1 MKRAQ
6 GSAPGGRAAT
16 RRPLGSSS
24 LDPLIH
30 DWLTHAASLTA
41 RIRARSKHF
50 AVRVVHQ
57 GPAQLH
63 PAERR
68 LLGGATVAHVREVLL
83 LADGVPVV
91 WARTVLP
98 ARALRGPWHF
108 LGGLGAR
115 PLGERLFTDPAIA
128 RSRFAFLPVGDLRA
142 SVQAPESPLA
152 ARRALLLRGGQV
164 ALLTEALLPAIR
176 RLRPRLRSGG

>member
-1 MKRAQ
+1 MKRAR
-6 GSAPGGRAAT
+6 GPAPGGRSAT
-16 RRPLGSSS
+16 RRPLGSSG
-24 LDPLIH
+24 LDPLIR

-41 RIRARSKHF
+41 RIRTHSRHF

-57 GPAQLH
+57 GPARLH

-68 LLGGATVAHVREVLL
+68 QLGGAAVAHVREVLL
-83 LADGVPVV
+83 LADGIPVV

-108 LGGLGAR
+108 LGGLGTR
-115 PLGERLFTDPAIA
+115 PLGERLFTDPGIA
-128 RSRFAFLPVGDLRA
+128 RTRFAFLPTGDLRA
-142 SVQAPESPLA
+142 CAAPSARPLA
-152 ARRALLLRGGQV
+152 ARRALLLRGGRA

-176 RLRPRLRSGG
+176 QLRRAR